1 MSVVAFLR
9 LRSLHLLGDGRDLM
23 AIRHLLRTAPAILT
37 AAALLLAS
45 GCSSGGAGQ
54 ESTRPPGGDASLLEP
69 LPTKVPSDLKRYYDQ
84 KLSWHECGVM
94 GFQCASLTVPLDYDN
109 PSQDTDVKL
118 AVARKKATGD
128 KKPIGSLMV
137 NPGGP
142 GGSAINYLQN
152 SAALAFPDPI
162 LQRYDMVGMDPRGV
176 ARSESVACLTDKQ
189 MDSYTR
195 VDQTPDDGAEVDKL
209 VDAYKNFADSCEQ
222 HTGDLLGHV
231 STIEAARDMD
241 VLRAALGDKKL
252 YYYGASYGTY
262 LGATYAGLFPQRTG
276 RLVLDGAMD
285 PSLSSEQINRQQA
298 GGFQT
303 AFTAF
308 AKDCVE
314 KSKCPLGHKSASDA
328 GKQLGEFFE
337 KLDAKP
343 IKAGGGRTLTESL
356 ATTGVIQAMYLEQLW
371 PRLRKAIRQAE
382 NGDGSG
388 LLALSDAYYE
398 REPDGSYG
406 TIMFSNP
413 AVNCLDLPPAFSGP
427 DEVKDAVPSFKKA
440 SPVFGRGFAW
450 AALNCAYWPVKATG
464 EPHTVKAKG
473 AAPIL
478 VVGTTHDPAT
488 PYRWAQ
494 GLAGQLSSGHL
505 LTREGDGHTGF
516 LQGSAC
522 TDTAITDYL
531 VKGTVPDDG
540 TRCS

>member
-1 MSVVAFLR
+1 
-9 LRSLHLLGDGRDLM
+9 M
-23 AIRHLLRTAPAILT
+23 AIRRLRYTAGAILT
-37 AAALLLAS
+37 AAAVLLGS

-54 ESTRPPGGDASLLEP
+54 ESTRPPGGDAALLKP
-69 LPTKVPSDLKRYYDQ
+69 LPSTVPSDLQRYYDQ
-84 KLSWHECGVM
+84 KLSWHDCGVM
-94 GFQCASLTVPLDYDN
+94 GFQCGSLTVPLDYDH
-109 PSQDTDVKL
+109 PSKDTDVKL
-118 AVARKKATGD
+118 AVARKKATGR
-128 KKPIGSLMV
+128 KPIGSLMV

-142 GGSAINYLQN
+142 GGSAIDYLQN
-152 SAALAFPDPI
+152 SAALAFPAPI
-162 LQRYDMVGMDPRGV
+162 LKHYDMVGMDPRGV
-176 ARSESVACLTDKQ
+176 ARSESVDCLTDKQ

-195 VDQTPDDGAEVDKL
+195 ADQTPDDKQEADKL
-209 VDAYKNFADSCEQ
+209 VAAYRDFAESCAKK
-222 HTGDLLGHV
+222 TGDLLGHV

-308 AKDCVE
+308 AKNCV
-314 KSKCPLGHKSASDA
+314 KQSTCPLGHESAKDA
-328 GKQLGEFFE
+328 GKE
-337 KLDAKP
+337 LDAFFDELDAHP
-343 IKAGGGRTLTESL
+343 VKAGNGRTLTESL
-356 ATTGVIQAMYLEQLW
+356 ATTGVIQAMYLKQLW
-371 PRLRKAIRQAE
+371 PRVRKAIREAE
-382 NGDGSG
+382 HGDGAG

-427 DEVKDAVPSFKKA
+427 DEVRGAVDSFEKA

-450 AALNCAYWPVKATG
+450 AALNCAYWPEKATG

-478 VVGTTHDPAT
+478 VVGTTRDPAT

-505 LTREGDGHTGF
+505 LTHEGDGHTAF

-522 TDTAITDYL
+522 IDSAITAYL

>member
-1 MSVVAFLR
+1 
-9 LRSLHLLGDGRDLM
+9 M
-23 AIRHLLRTAPAILT
+23 AIRHLRHTAGAILT
-37 AAALLLAS
+37 AAALLLAC

-54 ESTRPPGGDASLLEP
+54 ESTRPPGGDAALLKP
-69 LPTKVPSDLKRYYDQ
+69 LPTTVPPDLKPYYDQ
-84 KLSWHECGVM
+84 KLSWHDCGTL
-94 GFQCASLTVPLDYDN
+94 GFQCGSLTVPLDYGH
-109 PSQDTDVKL
+109 PSKDTDIKL
-118 AVARKKATGD
+118 AVARKKATGG
-128 KKPIGSLMV
+128 KKAIGSLMV

-142 GGSAINYLQN
+142 GGSAIDYLQN

-162 LQRYDMVGMDPRGV
+162 LKHYDMVGMDPRGV

-195 VDQTPDDGAEVDKL
+195 VDQTPDDKQEVDKL
-209 VDAYKNFADSCEQ
+209 VGAYKNFADSCEQ
-222 HTGDLLGHV
+222 KTGDLLGHV

-241 VLRAALGDKKL
+241 VLRGALGDKKL

-303 AFTAF
+303 AFSAF

-314 KSKCPLGHKSASDA
+314 QSKCPLGGKSAKDA
-328 GKQLGEFFE
+328 GRQLDAFFE
-337 KLDAKP
+337 KLDAHP
-343 IKAGGGRTLTESL
+343 VKAGNGRTLTESL
-356 ATTGVIQAMYLEQLW
+356 ATTGVIQAMYLKQLW
-371 PRLRKAIRQAE
+371 PRVRKAIREAE
-382 NGDGSG
+382 RGDGSG

-413 AVNCLDLPPAFSGP
+413 AVNCLDLPSAFSGP
-427 DEVKDAVPSFKKA
+427 AEAKDAVASFQKA

-450 AALNCAYWPVKATG
+450 AALNCAYWPEKSTG
-464 EPHTVKAKG
+464 EPHTIKAKG

-478 VVGTTHDPAT
+478 VVGTTRDPAT

-494 GLAGQLSSGHL
+494 GLAGQLTSGHL
-505 LTREGDGHTGF
+505 LTHEGDGHTAF

-522 TDTAITDYL
+522 IDSAITAYL